1 VAELRWPT
9 VALDVEKNGQAR
21 TPPGPNARASRAAA
35 TWNSTMKMHVTH
47 LQDAKASTGSPFD
60 MKVTDRKFS
69 REFNNHWD
77 DLVIAQFEFVNFVF
91 DCLEKKYSA
100 RRWEKVHRLLGD
112 LTDVICC
119 SEAYASRLRD
129 ATRSDQDNRERD
141 ILGVFLVHEG
151 VPFLERWEEIL
162 IELDDGASL
171 DIDQVSFWM
180 LEDPGRNWRK
190 F

>member
-91 DCLEKKYSA
+91 DCLEKNIQPAGGRKFIACLAILRTSFAAAKLMHQGFVTLLDLIKIIVSETFLECFSFTKACRSLNVGKKYS
-100 RRWEKVHRLLGD
+100 
-112 LTDVICC
+112 
-119 SEAYASRLRD
+119 
-129 ATRSDQDNRERD
+129 
-141 ILGVFLVHEG
+141 
-151 VPFLERWEEIL
+151 
-162 IELDDGASL
+162 
-171 DIDQVSFWM
+171 
-180 LEDPGRNWRK
+180 
-190 F
+190 